1 MYVCWKFNL
10 NSLQQKNM
18 LSTAAPHTME
28 NNSGSPNGKMAKNSE
43 VNMKRT
49 SFLIF
54 NSELKV
60 LHSRWYQ

>member
-1 MYVCWKFNL
+1 MQMYVCWKFNL

-28 NNSGSPNGKMAKNSE
+28 NNSGSPNCKMAKNSE

-49 SFLIF
+49 
-54 NSELKV
+54 V
-60 LHSRWYQ
+60 LFYI